1 MRRVNR
7 LIRFF
12 HQSWTEKRQANLQ
25 LSTKDG
31 DISIKLDLQL
41 GRPEDIMPGPAAA
54 GHPAGAPQRRRP
66 RRHRGP
72 AAKERS
78 RQRAAAYHAS
88 RASSGAQTGASQ
100 ASPGATRASND
111 AAPASTQAVDQTQE
125 ALNSMLHPVPP
136 PPPVGPTST
145 RLITVVP
152 RRTGHRSSFSQVD
165 GQDNNSVDDSDCSS
179 TVADGGGPP
188 TASPPPLQPPRED
201 DLRGERRQQV
211 RQPDLLK
218 KTPLDSDSGKP
229 DELTGPTTKTD
240 LSVDVTEAAG
250 RETTSPDPLGPPLPK
265 YCGTCEEPLAQS
277 DWGANQLRLITQG
290 YLRPPIRR
298 DCVRCWQEN
307 EYKKWQ
313 EELDNLSSSS
323 DNGF

>member
-78 RQRAAAYHAS
+78 RQRAASYHAS
-88 RASSGAQTGASQ
+88 RASSGAPTGASQ
-100 ASPGATRASND
+100 ASPGANRASHG
-111 AAPASTQAVDQTQE
+111 AASASTQAVDQTQE

-136 PPPVGPTST
+136 PPPLGPTST

-218 KTPLDSDSGKP
+218 KTSLDSVSDGEKP

-240 LSVDVTEAAG
+240 LSGDVKEAAG
-250 RETTSPDPLGPPLPK
+250 REATSPDRIPK
-265 YCGTCEEPLAQS
+265 YCGTCENPLVQS
-277 DWGANQLRLITQG
+277 DWREIELRLIIQG
-290 YLRPPIRR
+290 HMRPPDRK
-298 DCVRCWQEN
+298 DCTRCWHEN
-307 EYKKWQ
+307 WDKKWQ
-313 EELDNLSSSS
+313 QERDNLCSSS
-323 DNGF
+323 DNDY

>member
-1 MRRVNR
+1 MSESNMRRVNR

-66 RRHRGP
+66 RRLRGP

-78 RQRAAAYHAS
+78 RQRAAAYHAFHAS
-88 RASSGAQTGASQ
+88 SASSGAQTGASQ

-218 KTPLDSDSGKP
+218 KTSLDSVSDGEKP

-240 LSVDVTEAAG
+240 LSGDVIEAAG
-250 RETTSPDPLGPPLPK
+250 RDGSSKVLEVHPPGET
-265 YCGTCEEPLAQS
+265 
-277 DWGANQLRLITQG
+277 
-290 YLRPPIRR
+290 
-298 DCVRCWQEN
+298 V
-307 EYKKWQ
+307 
-313 EELDNLSSSS
+313 
-323 DNGF
+323 

>member
-1 MRRVNR
+1 MSESNLRRVNR

-100 ASPGATRASND
+100 ASPGATRASHD
-111 AAPASTQAVDQTQE
+111 AASASTQAVDQTQE
-125 ALNSMLHPVPP
+125 ALNSMLHPAPP
-136 PPPVGPTST
+136 PPPLGPTST
-145 RLITVVP
+145 RLIKVVP
-152 RRTGHRSSFSQVD
+152 RRTSHRSSFSQVD

-179 TVADGGGPP
+179 TVADEGGPP
-188 TASPPPLQPPRED
+188 TASSPPLQPPPPHTPSDQVWQMLDRMPWGIPKCPPSGVCYIGHGALAHSEAD
-201 DLRGERRQQV
+201 KRKHRKSPYKSGDYPASNMNDQSVILQTCLDRRV
-211 RQPDLLK
+211 I
-218 KTPLDSDSGKP
+218 G
-229 DELTGPTTKTD
+229 
-240 LSVDVTEAAG
+240 A
-250 RETTSPDPLGPPLPK
+250 TS
-265 YCGTCEEPLAQS
+265 
-277 DWGANQLRLITQG
+277 
-290 YLRPPIRR
+290 
-298 DCVRCWQEN
+298 
-307 EYKKWQ
+307 
-313 EELDNLSSSS
+313 
-323 DNGF
+323 